1 VSIKLTMTRLLSI
14 LVLLALVGCS
24 TLRPLMPTPNLY
36 ADEHEKPFSDLHESL
51 ASPDIDLLYMT
62 DRVPVTD
69 DNGKL
74 GYGSGRSASLAFGRA
89 TVRVGQDVTWE
100 DLVEASATHER
111 AKSMDLEMGEVV
123 EIARSP
129 PSPMAFDVVDGKV
142 VEDAEALVVRD
153 EIISKFHQEVARRL
167 SLTPR
172 KDVYVYVHGYH
183 NTFEDGAFAMGE
195 LWHFFGREGVPISYS
210 WPAGFPGIFG
220 YTYDRESSEFT
231 VGHLKRSLQT
241 LASFPEVERI
251 HLIAH
256 SRGTDV
262 ATAALRELTLVLR
275 ASGQDPKKVLK
286 LHNLILAAPD
296 IDVEVAEQR
305 LMAEKLGLSAERTT
319 IYTSPADKAIGIA
332 AWLFESPRGRIGTMG
347 ESSLSAQDKKYLENI
362 PTNLTIVRFEGDKEG
377 GGFGHSYF
385 RNNPSVSSDI
395 VLLLRYDRQPGTPSR
410 PLKPLGL
417 HFWEV
422 PADYPTTAVI
432 Q

>member
-1 VSIKLTMTRLLSI
+1 MSIKLTMTRLLSI

-195 LWHFFGREGVPISYS
+195 LWHFSGREGVPISYS

-275 ASGQDPKKVLK
+275 ASGQDPRKVLK

-305 LMAEKLGLSAERTT
+305 LMAEKIGLSAARMT
-319 IYTSPADKAIGIA
+319 IYTSPKDKAIGIA
-332 AWLFESPRGRIGTMG
+332 AWLFESPRGRIGTLG
-347 ESSLSAQDKKYLENI
+347 EADLSQQDKKYLENL
-362 PTNLTIVRFEGDKEG
+362 PTNLTIVRFEGEKEG

-395 VLLLRYDRQPGTPSR
+395 VLLIRYDREPGTPSR

-422 PADYPTTAVI
+422 PAGYPTTAAT